1 MSGPDSGHD
10 GNVERRYRL
19 LAGQVGPAQQSAVS
33 CGAACLAVARMLCDP
48 MVSRWVIDGVDSAR
62 RRPTRAGEGPAE
74 RFARLERHIQRR
86 TNSMLSYPGRV
97 QPPWPRALGTAPW
110 GALAELE
117 RHGAVDSSRYE
128 LLLARH
134 LDAGDLGQLF
144 DNVVA
149 RLRPG
154 SPALLYVGNELA
166 PRHVCLMFRDALS
179 ATVLVYEPSSG
190 AVVLPSREAFAQGC
204 LDLGGWD
211 RAWFVLA
218 PGSQSPVGAAMRWLL
233 SASAAPAARRLPGTA
248 MIGARGADR

>member
-1 MSGPDSGHD
+1 M
-10 GNVERRYRL
+10 ERRYRL
-19 LAGQVGPAQQSAVS
+19 VAGQVGPAQQSSLS

-48 MVSRWVIDGVDSAR
+48 MVSRWVLDGVDGAR

-97 QPPWPRALGTAPW
+97 QPPWPRALGTSPW

-128 LLLARH
+128 MLVARH
-134 LDAGDLGQLF
+134 LDATALGQLF

-166 PRHVCLMFRDALS
+166 PRHVCLMFRDS
-179 ATVLVYEPSSG
+179 ASGAVLVYEPSSG
-190 AVVLPSREAFAQGC
+190 AVVLPSREAFARGR
-204 LDLGGWD
+204 LALGGWD
-211 RAWFVLA
+211 RAWFVLV
-218 PGSQSPVGAAMRWLL
+218 PGARSPVGAAMRWLL
-233 SASAAPAARRLPGTA
+233 SAPIAPTARRLPGTA
-248 MIGARGADR
+248 MIEASGADR